1 MKPNFHAIGALTYG
15 LQFGFTAIPAALRRG
30 WLSLIIVIAA
40 LGAGYSALSET
51 GVLELMLGG
60 WNADTTQLEEF
71 FEGLEDMDDEMIFA
85 NEEFGDFMGA
95 WFFIT
100 FAQLAATIM
109 FIPALV
115 DLYRKAA
122 GLEERPGFLPGF
134 GNAEWAL
141 FAAVIIL
148 FFATLFYMGVASLP
162 VIGLIIFGVQQS
174 QPILIFLGGLL
185 AVAAVVWFPVRAQL
199 IPIHSALSGRIA
211 FMEGFNLTGGRFW
224 KFLGLLILA
233 AIVVHGVMA
242 FAVSLLQLALFSM
255 GQGAVALL
263 IYGLFYVYAIVA
275 MAGIF
280 GRVTGELMGF
290 DPEGGEAAAAADDG
304 FGGDD
309 DFSDD
314 GETFAD
320 DVAEA
325 PETVETAE
333 ETLPRDFAGDER
345 RSFVE
350 PQPMVRRAADTAP
363 AEESSPWQRPTDDL
377 PKNSI
382 MFVRNRFRR

>member
-15 LQFGFTAIPAALRRG
+15 LQFGFTAIPTALRRG
-30 WLSLIIVIAA
+30 WLSLLIVIAA
-40 LGAGYSALSET
+40 LGAGYSALNET

-60 WNADTTQLEEF
+60 WNADTTKFEEF
-71 FEGLEDMDDEMIFA
+71 FEGLEDMDEEMIFA
-85 NEEFGDFMGA
+85 DEEFGDFIGA

-122 GLEERPGFLPGF
+122 GMEDRPGFLPGF

-141 FAAVIIL
+141 FAAVIVL
-148 FFATLFYMGVASLP
+148 FFATLFYMGIAALP

-185 AVAAVVWFPVRAQL
+185 AAAAVVWFPVRAQL

-224 KFLGLLILA
+224 KFLGLLLLVVLVLHVVIA
-233 AIVVHGVMA
+233 TAI
-242 FAVSLLQLALFSM
+242 SLLQLALFSM

-263 IYGLFYVYAIVA
+263 IYGLFYIYTIVA

-280 GRVTGELMGF
+280 GRVTGELMGMN
-290 DPEGGEAAAAADDG
+290 PEGGEAATFADDG

-309 DFSDD
+309 GFGDD
-314 GETFAD
+314 GDTFAD
-320 DVAEA
+320 DASQA
-325 PETVETAE
+325 PETVEGTE
-333 ETLPRDFAGDER
+333 ETLPRDFAGEGR

-350 PQPMVRRAADTAP
+350 PQPLLRRASETAP

-382 MFVRNRFRR
+382 MFLRNRFRR